1 MTVREAGDERIETLR
16 SVGTVIPM
24 APTSS
29 SGRGRAGRVTI
40 ADVAASAGVS
50 TSTASLAFRGSDR
63 VLGGTRDRILA
74 AAAELGYDG
83 PHPVA
88 SSLRS
93 GRSGI
98 IGIVIAERVGLA
110 FQNPVALATMD
121 GLSERL
127 DSIGYGQLLLPG
139 RARTLSHPD
148 PLRSLPIDAVVFA
161 TRGEE
166 FDQLLPLVRARR
178 VPIVGIEGPHADD
191 VTLVEVDDSGGMT
204 RVAEHVARLGHRR
217 VAVIMRTT
225 RPGETRDPGQTVP
238 ILEGID
244 AIMNGT
250 IRGRLQAVARVF
262 PDAVRV
268 EAGGRDSAAGS
279 AAAHALLAL
288 SDSPT
293 AILAQ
298 NDILA
303 AGAVVAARER
313 GLEVPRDITITGFDG
328 VDIPWLDVRLT
339 TVKQPLRGRGRE
351 AGRLVDELL
360 NGGSPASVML
370 PVSFRAGDTAA
381 PPRVLGT

>member
-1 MTVREAGDERIETLR
+1 M
-16 SVGTVIPM
+16 
-24 APTSS
+24 SS
-29 SGRGRAGRVTI
+29 RTPGGRGRAGRVTI

-63 VLGGTRDRILA
+63 VLGETRDRILA
-74 AAAELGYDG
+74 AAAALGYDG

-98 IGIVIAERVGLA
+98 VGIVVAERVGLA
-110 FQNPVALATMD
+110 FQNPVTLATMD

-127 DSIGYGQLLLPG
+127 DSVGYGQLLLPG
-139 RARTLSHPD
+139 RARPLPHPD
-148 PLRSLPIDAVVFA
+148 PLRSLPVDAVVFA

-191 VTLVEVDDSGGMT
+191 VTLVEIDDADGMT
-204 RVAEHVARLGHRR
+204 QIAEHVATLGHRR
-217 VAVIMRTT
+217 VGVVMRTT
-225 RPGETRDPGQTVP
+225 QPGKTHEPGPAVP

-244 AIMNGT
+244 KVTNGT
-250 IRGRLQAVARVF
+250 IRGRLEAVARVF
-262 PDAVRV
+262 PGAVRV
-268 EAGGRDSAAGS
+268 EAGGRDSGAGN

-288 SDSPT
+288 GDAPT

-303 AGAVVAARER
+303 AGAVSAARER
-313 GLEVPRDITITGFDG
+313 GLAVPRDVTVTGFDG
-328 VDIPWLDVRLT
+328 IDVPWLDVPLT

-351 AGRLVDELL
+351 AGRIVDELL
-360 NGGSPASVML
+360 NGGSPASIML
-370 PVSFRAGDTAA
+370 PVSFRAGATAA
-381 PPRVLGT
+381 PARGVLT